1 MANCIFVT
9 ERYLKKPMTGYK
21 FILIALAMFL
31 TACSTV
37 KEAHNEFRK
46 EIDGFNREWA
56 RVILKKEPKEYE

>member
-1 MANCIFVT
+1 MVNCISVI
-9 ERYLKKPMTGYK
+9 ERYLKKRMTGYK
-21 FILIALAMFL
+21 FIPIALAMCL

-56 RVILKKEPKEYE
+56 RVILKQESKEQ

>member
-1 MANCIFVT
+1 MASFISVI
-9 ERYLKKPMTGYK
+9 ERYLRKPMTGYK
-21 FILIALAMFL
+21 IILIALAMCL

-56 RVILKKEPKEYE
+56 RVILKQEPTEY

>member
-1 MANCIFVT
+1 
-9 ERYLKKPMTGYK
+9 MTGYK
-21 FILIALAMFL
+21 LIFVITSLTL

-56 RVILKKEPKEYE
+56 RVILKQEPTEY